1 MNNSTPPAEPG
12 KGQAGYKP
20 MQPNPVKQR
29 ALRILNGTATFD
41 ERYLAE
47 HQDLVAVV
55 SELRD
60 MGCKIAF
67 TTGVWDLFH
76 VGHGDYILKGKM
88 EAASLYPHEQVI
100 MVVGLDTDELTRER
114 KGPKRPIVPE
124 DERARVLGHL
134 RAVDIITPQYKPN
147 QLYKIIDHD
156 VRIIST
162 STQDLPADHD
172 EIKAQCEHLINLP
185 PQSETSTTGRIRRLA
200 TDGGLEVLERVSE
213 KLLQA
218 IEEARNELSK

>member
-1 MNNSTPPAEPG
+1 MNDSTKLAAPFQG
-12 KGQAGYKP
+12 VSGYKP

-29 ALRILNGTATFD
+29 AVRIMNGTATFD
-41 ERYLAE
+41 ERYLPD
-47 HQDLVAVV
+47 HTDLVAIV

-76 VGHGDYILKGKM
+76 VGHGEYILAGKM
-88 EAASLYPHEQVI
+88 ETQKKYPDANII
-100 MVVGLDTDELTRER
+100 MVVGLDTDALTKAR

-134 RAVDIITPQYKPN
+134 RTVDIITPQYESN
-147 QLYKIIDHD
+147 QLYKLIEHD

-162 STQDLPADHD
+162 STQDLPADHAD
-172 EIKAQCEHLINLP
+172 IQAQCEHLINLP
-185 PQSETSTTGRIRRLA
+185 PQSETSTTARIRTLA
-200 TDGGLEVLERVSE
+200 TDGGLEVLERVSD
-213 KLLQA
+213 KLLKA
-218 IEEARNELSK
+218 IGEARDELGG